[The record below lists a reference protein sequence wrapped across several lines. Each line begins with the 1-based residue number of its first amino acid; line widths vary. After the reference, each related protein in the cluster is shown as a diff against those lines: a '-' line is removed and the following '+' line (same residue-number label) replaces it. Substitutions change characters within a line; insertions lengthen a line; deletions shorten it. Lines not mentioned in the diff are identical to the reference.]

1 MQLRDRDGRDC
12 KRLFKVQ
19 LEFQLS
25 KRGGDLDGAR
35 QCDLAGQSR
44 EGQLAQD
51 VGGSLKVW
59 FHKQMKGGC
68 VKGWGLGSSTLMK

>member
-59 FHKQMKGGC
+59 FHKQMKGG
-68 VKGWGLGSSTLMK
+68 VLRDGALAARH